1 MLIHNA
7 CVLTMDEGW
16 SIIENGAVYIK
27 GDKIEDVGSSEELRQ
42 KYIEPEPLDAGGRI
56 LMPGFVNAHMH
67 LYSTMARGIALRDE
81 PPVAFNQI
89 LERLW
94 WRLDKALDDEA
105 VRLSA
110 WLPLIQAIRKGTTT
124 IIDHHASPRAIAGS
138 LDVMA
143 EIFEKIGLRGVL
155 CYEVSDRDGAQA
167 ADTGIGENVR
177 FIERCHKYPSPLLR
191 GMFGLHASF
200 TLSEDTLRRC
210 AEAARSLSAGCHVHC
225 AEAASDVEYT
235 RKNFGKSPV
244 ERFFDAGILEEKAI
258 AAHCVHVSERDIALL
273 AESKTNAIH
282 NPRSNMNNAVGC
294 APVLKMIS
302 SGVRVG
308 LGTDG
313 MNACMTDELK
323 TAFILHKHE
332 NHDPRVGWAECPQ
345 MLFKTNPRLATQIF
359 GSAIGVLAKGAL
371 ADIILLD
378 YFPPTPMTPQNLAGH
393 ILFGI
398 ADAPVRTTIVGGR
411 VLMKDGVLID
421 ADEEEIS
428 RRSREV
434 AGEVWKRF

>member
-16 SIIENGAVYIK
+16 NIIENGAVYIK

-67 LYSTMARGIALRDE
+67 LYSTMSRGIALRDE

-210 AEAARSLSAGCHVHC
+210 AEAARSLSAGCHVH
-225 AEAASDVEYT
+225 
-235 RKNFGKSPV
+235 
-244 ERFFDAGILEEKAI
+244 
-258 AAHCVHVSERDIALL
+258 
-273 AESKTNAIH
+273 
-282 NPRSNMNNAVGC
+282 
-294 APVLKMIS
+294 
-302 SGVRVG
+302 
-308 LGTDG
+308 
-313 MNACMTDELK
+313 
-323 TAFILHKHE
+323 
-332 NHDPRVGWAECPQ
+332 
-345 MLFKTNPRLATQIF
+345 
-359 GSAIGVLAKGAL
+359 
-371 ADIILLD
+371 
-378 YFPPTPMTPQNLAGH
+378 
-393 ILFGI
+393 
-398 ADAPVRTTIVGGR
+398 
-411 VLMKDGVLID
+411 
-421 ADEEEIS
+421 
-428 RRSREV
+428 
-434 AGEVWKRF
+434 

>member
-1 MLIHNA
+1 MLIYNA
-7 CVLTMDEGW
+7 CVLTMDEQW
-16 SIIENGAVYIK
+16 NIIEDGAVYIK
-27 GDKIEDVGSSEELRQ
+27 GDKIEDVGSSDELRR
-42 KYIEPEPLDAGGRI
+42 KYIEPAPLDAGGRV

-67 LYSTMARGIALRDE
+67 LYSTMARGIALREE
-81 PPVAFNQI
+81 PPVAFIEI

-94 WRLDKALDDEA
+94 WRLDKALDDKA

-124 IIDHHASPRAIAGS
+124 IMDHHASPRAIAGS

-155 CYEVSDRDGAQA
+155 CYEVSDRDGAEA

-200 TLSEDTLRRC
+200 TLSEDTLRRS
-210 AEAARSLSAGCHVHC
+210 AEAARSLGVGCHVHC

-235 RKNFGKSPV
+235 RAHYGKSV
-244 ERFFDAGILEEKAI
+244 AERFYEAGILGERAI
-258 AAHCVHVSERDIALL
+258 AAHCVHVSESDISLL
-273 AESKTNAIH
+273 AETKTHAIH

-294 APVLKMIS
+294 APVLEMIRR
-302 SGVRVG
+302 GVRVG

-313 MNACMTDELK
+313 MNSCMTDELK

-345 MLFKTNPRLATQIF
+345 MLFGTNPRLAGGIY
-359 GSAIGVLAKGAL
+359 GSETGVLKKGAL
-371 ADIILLD
+371 ADMIILD
-378 YFPPTPMTPQNLAGH
+378 YFPPTPMAPQNLAGH

-398 ADAPVRTTIVGGR
+398 VDAPVRTTIVGGR
-411 VLMKDGVLID
+411 ILMKDYVLTDID
-421 ADEEEIS
+421 EQEVS

-434 AGEVWKRF
+434 AREVWKRF